1 MLGLKGLALKL
12 STQKSL
18 MAKIVMLTAGIA
30 FIFALP
36 VTAQAGWK
44 IKQLTGKGSIK
55 SSGALHPAES
65 CRDASCF
72 RSKQR
77 PFFNE
82 GRPAPNGLP
91 DGKIAHTR
99 RYKNITQAWYILP
112 TRRYDHGILGDAI
125 EAGGLAVK
133 TGGGKVIT
141 FNLPK
146 TQVFEDRIPRIADLD
161 GDGKAEII
169 TILSSI
175 SKGASIAV
183 YTLKNG
189 ALGLKAK
196 TPFIG
201 RSNRW
206 LNIAGIADFNGDGRL
221 DIAGVWTPHIG
232 GTLKFWTLRGNT
244 LKKIGSMPGFSNH
257 FIGSREQRLSA
268 IADVD
273 KNGTLDLILP
283 SAGRDV
289 LRMVGFV
296 KGRLK
301 QLAAIKLPRQI
312 DKAIAVTHKE
322 KYPIFT
328 IGLSDGASHAVHR

>member
-1 MLGLKGLALKL
+1 MLGLKGSALKL

-18 MAKIVMLTAGIA
+18 MAKLSIFAAATAL
-30 FIFALP
+30 IFALP
-36 VTAQAGWK
+36 ITAQAEWK
-44 IKQLTGKGSIK
+44 IKRLTGKGSIK
-55 SSGALHPAES
+55 TSGALHPAVS
-65 CRDASCF
+65 CSGPTCF
-72 RSKQR
+72 RSKER
-77 PFFNE
+77 PFFEE
-82 GRPAPNGLP
+82 GMPAPNGLP
-91 DGKIAHTR
+91 DGKIAQTH
-99 RYKNITQAWYILP
+99 RYKNITQTWYILP
-112 TRRYDHGILGDAI
+112 TKRYDHGILGDTI

-133 TGGGKVIT
+133 TGSGKVIT

-175 SKGASIAV
+175 SKGASIAI
-183 YTLKNG
+183 YELKNG
-189 ALGLKAK
+189 ALVSKAK

-232 GTLKFWTLRGNT
+232 GTLKFWTLRGNS
-244 LKKIGSMPGFSNH
+244 LKNIGSMSDFSNH

-273 KNGTLDLILP
+273 LNGTLDLTLP

-301 QLAAIKLPRQI
+301 QLASLKLPRQI
-312 DKAIAVTHKE
+312 DKAIAVTRQE

-328 IGLSDGASHAVHR
+328 IGLSDDTSHAVFR